1 MRAITTWLASFPH
14 PARPWQMPRH
24 AGFTLIEIMIS
35 LIILGLLVMIGVPA
49 MSPMIQNAR
58 LSSMSEFYLD
68 GLRIARSGAIQ
79 KSAAARFVMTPNANG
94 QFDWQVNWCFPT
106 TVSPCDT
113 SGNWSTTTAAASN
126 DTNTAN
132 PSLSIFRSANGLPNA
147 SRVTM
152 YLTPVGATALYFNA
166 YGWINTNVPPVLTL
180 ICMDVNGNC
189 ITTPSTPPEVPP
201 RAISINLSGVAERCD
216 PLAVSSDSR
225 TCAP

>member
-1 MRAITTWLASFPH
+1 
-14 PARPWQMPRH
+14 MPRH

-113 SGNWSTTTAAASN
+113 SGNW
-126 DTNTAN
+126 
-132 PSLSIFRSANGLPNA
+132 
-147 SRVTM
+147 
-152 YLTPVGATALYFNA
+152 
-166 YGWINTNVPPVLTL
+166 
-180 ICMDVNGNC
+180 
-189 ITTPSTPPEVPP
+189 
-201 RAISINLSGVAERCD
+201 
-216 PLAVSSDSR
+216 
-225 TCAP
+225 